1 MLEIKK
7 DYVVTDDNRKRA
19 VLIDIETFEK
29 VEETLE
35 SFGLGRY
42 MEEVEGE
49 EILSSDSA
57 RRYYNALKKD

>member
-29 VEETLE
+29 VEEILE
-35 SFGLGRY
+35 SIGLGRY

>member
-29 VEETLE
+29 VEEILE

>member
-7 DYVVTDDNRKRA
+7 EYVITDDNRKRA

-29 VEETLE
+29 VEEILE

-42 MEEVEGE
+42 MEEIENE
-49 EILSSDSA
+49 EALSSESA
-57 RRYYNALKKD
+57 RRYYNTLKNE

>member
-1 MLEIKK
+1 MLKIKK
-7 DYVVTDDNRKRA
+7 DYVVTDDNMKRA

-49 EILSSDSA
+49 EVLSSDSA
-57 RRYYNALKKD
+57 RRYYNTLKKD